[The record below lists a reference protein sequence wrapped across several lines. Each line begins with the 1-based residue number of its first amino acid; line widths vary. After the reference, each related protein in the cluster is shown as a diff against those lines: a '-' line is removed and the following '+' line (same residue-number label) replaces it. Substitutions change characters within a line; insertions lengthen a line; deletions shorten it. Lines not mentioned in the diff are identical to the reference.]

1 MYSLDY
7 LFQILSQMYSLDY
20 LFQILSQMYSLDYQL
35 HTFYHICTAYIIDST
50 DVITNAQL
58 GSSTPQM
65 LS

>member
-7 LFQILSQMYSLDY
+7 LLQTLSQMYSLDY
-20 LFQILSQMYSLDYQL
+20 LL
-35 HTFYHICTAYIIDST
+35 HIFYHICTAYIIDST
-50 DVITNAQL
+50 DVITNEQI